1 MNMVSGIFLWF
12 CYATLAAS
20 VVGLLVMAIQ
30 ALFRRQMSPR
40 MRHALWLIVLIRLLL
55 PDFPNSPVSLF
66 NALPFSSS
74 TEKAASETKNLEGI
88 EPPTWLS
95 QQHREKQPPVQNEN
109 ILPLQSHAPLPVAP
123 LPQETETAAPSS
135 VNKYPPALQ
144 IISVVWFAGAV
155 AILLYLLF
163 YMWKLRSKRK
173 ALQMVTDPRILSV
186 MNDCR
191 RKFGIKQPIP
201 LYSGYELKSPYI
213 SGIMAPWI
221 YIPDALGSQLNDAQL
236 YHLFSHELAHYKRKD
251 IAWNTIGS
259 FVLAIH
265 WMNPIIWIFIAKM
278 KADRELACD
287 AYALEVLGE
296 DEAIPYGMTIIEFL
310 KLYSA
315 NRNQPSLLYFSGS
328 SNRNLVIRRIAMIKS
343 FKKGT
348 YKFST
353 IAVLCVAVMSVMSLT
368 NAAEPEASQ
377 KNARG
382 AAGTLKE
389 GNAASSSYLTDD
401 REDAVL
407 TAGMLE
413 VKIAEA
419 MPQEPRREE
428 VKDHEDEKPTE
439 ARSHAESAA
448 EAVKEAKAVPSPS
461 LTDNPGPP
469 EPHAGSVAATVK
481 EGQGAPPPSQKTNDL
496 EKAVKDAGFTFKVP
510 DAMPAGFHLEQVHVN
525 TKEVNG
531 SNRTE
536 AAIRFVQR
544 EGETVSG
551 NLEFFA
557 IHGGDD
563 LKTVYKHIEQSA
575 NKSGQWSVSATLL
588 QMKEHYA
595 MKVTEVSNQS
605 EKRYYIWED
614 QGVQYQFQ
622 VTGSVTDEEI
632 ITIVSS
638 MKQPN
643 ADMYKRY
650 ADDKHSA

>member
-1 MNMVSGIFLWF
+1 MHMVSGIFLWF

-20 VVGLLVMAIQ
+20 AVGLLVMAIQ
-30 ALFRRQMSPR
+30 ALFHRHMSPR

-55 PDFPNSPVSLF
+55 PDFPSSPVSLF
-66 NALPFSSS
+66 NALPLASG
-74 TEKAASETKNLEGI
+74 TEKAAAETQHLEVS
-88 EPPTWLS
+88 EPPARIS
-95 QQHREKQPPVQNEN
+95 QQHPEKQLPVQKEN
-109 ILPLQSHAPLPVAP
+109 NLPLQNHAPFPIALP
-123 LPQETETAAPSS
+123 LQETETAAPSS
-135 VNKYPPALQ
+135 ANKYPLALQ
-144 IISVVWFAGAV
+144 IISAIWLAGAV

-163 YMWKLRSKRK
+163 YMWKLRSNRK
-173 ALQMVTDPRILSV
+173 AFQMVTDPRILSV

-191 RKFGIKQPIP
+191 KKFGIKQPIP
-201 LYSGYELKSPYI
+201 LYSGHEMKSPYI
-213 SGIMAPWI
+213 SGIVAPWI
-221 YIPDALGSQLNDAQL
+221 YIPEALRNQLNDAQL

-265 WMNPIIWIFIAKM
+265 WMNPFIWICIAKM

-296 DEAIPYGMTIIEFL
+296 AEAIPYGMTIVEFL

-315 NRNQPSLLYFSGS
+315 KRHQPDLLYFNGS
-328 SNRNLVIRRIAMIKS
+328 NNRNLAIRRITMIKS

-368 NAAEPEASQ
+368 NAAEPATPKKYVEGAPSPNLTDNRD
-377 KNARG
+377 NAVR
-382 AAGTLKE
+382 AAGAM
-389 GNAASSSYLTDD
+389 GW
-401 REDAVL
+401 
-407 TAGMLE
+407 
-413 VKIAEA
+413 KIPET
-419 MPQEPRREE
+419 MSTEPRREE
-428 VKDHEDEKPTE
+428 VKAHEERNLTE
-439 ARSHAESAA
+439 ARPYAEGAAEAAKEGNAVPSPNLADNSEQRMRAVELHAESAA
-448 EAVKEAKAVPSPS
+448 EAAKEEQA
-461 LTDNPGPP
+461 
-469 EPHAGSVAATVK
+469 
-481 EGQGAPPPSQKTNDL
+481 APPPAPAANRL
-496 EKAVKDAGFTFKVP
+496 EKAVQDAGFTFKVP
-510 DAMPAGFHLEQVHVN
+510 DATPAGYRMEQVNVN
-525 TKEVNG
+525 TKEVHG

-544 EGETVSG
+544 KGESVAG

-557 IHGGDD
+557 IVGGDD

-575 NKSGQWSVSATLL
+575 DKSGEWSVNATLL
-588 QMKEHYA
+588 QMKDQYA
-595 MKVTEVSNQS
+595 MKVTEAVSGQS

-614 QGVQYQFQ
+614 QGVQYQIQ
-622 VTGSVTDEEI
+622 VTGSVTDQEI

-650 ADDKHSA
+650 ADDQHSA